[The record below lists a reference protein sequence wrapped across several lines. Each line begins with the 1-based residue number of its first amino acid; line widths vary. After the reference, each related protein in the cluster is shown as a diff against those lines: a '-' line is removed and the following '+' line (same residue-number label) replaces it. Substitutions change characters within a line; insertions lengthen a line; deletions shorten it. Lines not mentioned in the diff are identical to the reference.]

1 MTTIDLQVARRHDE
15 IARLDNDLQKYLV
28 LSDLQARNETLFY
41 AVLMS
46 DPATYMPLVYT
57 PTVGEACQKFGH
69 IFRQPRGI
77 YLPISARGRLKEL
90 LCNWP
95 EKDVRFIVVTDGER
109 ILGLG
114 DLGAGGMG
122 IPLGK
127 LALYTACAGVPPQYC
142 LPIVLDVGTN
152 NQSLLDDPLYLG
164 LRQHRVRGDEY
175 LAFVD
180 EFVDA
185 VEALY
190 PKCCIQWEDFANI
203 NAVPILARYR
213 DKICTFNDDIQGTAG
228 IALAGILAALRL
240 TGQKLT
246 DQRFLFL
253 GAGSAATGIAEL
265 ISLAMAR
272 EGADLAEARRRN
284 ALFDVNGLL
293 VTGRTDLAE
302 FQKPFAQDRAP
313 VSTFVEAVKAL
324 RPTGIIGVSTVP
336 KLFTREVIEAM
347 ASINERPIIFPYSN
361 PTSRSECT
369 AEEAY
374 RWSDGRAV
382 FASGSPFPPVEIAG
396 RRFVPGQGNNVY
408 IFPAMGMAVFATEAS
423 RVTEEMFIVAAQAVA
438 EQVTRG
444 EPLCGAD
451 LPAAEPYLRG
461 IGPRCRTD
469 RRLYFR
475 PGAGA
480 GAAAEGY
487 RRADPGPHL
496 PSRLFGVGPDGGGDA
511 GRAARPSPRRR
522 RSQAVASPIPSGIPT
537 RGNRRRHDGTANP
550 ARRNREAATG
560 NHGIFVDEKGIAL
573 RPATRRLPFV
583 ASSAMA
589 NRSRAV
595 CREVTSLGASTNSRS
610 QAATAL
616 ACAAHIRVCGS

>member
-1 MTTIDLQVARRHDE
+1 MTAPLKKAALSPDHPTGYELLHNPRLNKGTAFTEVERRAWGLEGLLPPAVTTMDVQVARRHAE
-15 IARLDNDLQKYLV
+15 IAALDNDLQKYLV
-28 LSDLQARNETLFY
+28 LSDLQARNEALFY

-77 YLPISARGRLKEL
+77 YLPITARGRLKQL
-90 LCNWP
+90 LSNWP

-127 LALYTACAGVPPQYC
+127 LALYTACAGVPPQHC

-152 NQSLLDDPLYLG
+152 NQNLLDDPLYIG
-164 LRQHRVRGDEY
+164 LRQHRVRCEDYTG
-175 LAFVD
+175 FID
-180 EFVDA
+180 EFVAA
-185 VEALY
+185 VQQLY

-213 DKICTFNDDIQGTAG
+213 DKTCTFNDDIQGTAG
-228 IALAGILAALRL
+228 IALAGIFAALRL
-240 TGQKLT
+240 TKQKLA

-272 EGADLAEARRRN
+272 DGVDLAEARRRN

-293 VTGRTDLAE
+293 VTSRTDIAD
-302 FQKPFAQDRAP
+302 FQKPFVQDLTP
-313 VSTFVEAVKAL
+313 MSTFVEAVWAL
-324 RPTGIIGVSTVP
+324 RPTAIIGVSTVP
-336 KLFTREVIEAM
+336 KLFTREVIQAM
-347 ASINERPIIFPYSN
+347 AKINERPIIFPYSN

-382 FASGSPFPPVEIAG
+382 FASGSPFPPLEVGG

-408 IFPAMGMAVFATEAS
+408 IFPAMGMAVFATEAT

-438 EQVTRG
+438 EQVT
-444 EPLCGAD
+444 EED
-451 LPAAEPYLRG
+451 L
-461 IGPRCRTD
+461 
-469 RRLYFR
+469 
-475 PGAGA
+475 
-480 GAAAEGY
+480 
-487 RRADPGPHL
+487 
-496 PSRLFGVGPDGGGDA
+496 
-511 GRAARPSPRRR
+511 
-522 RSQAVASPIPSGIPT
+522 
-537 RGNRRRHDGTANP
+537 
-550 ARRNREAATG
+550 
-560 NHGIFVDEKGIAL
+560 
-573 RPATRRLPFV
+573 
-583 ASSAMA
+583 
-589 NRSRAV
+589 
-595 CREVTSLGASTNSRS
+595 SLGLIYPPQSRILEASLHVAERI
-610 QAATAL
+610 AVYMFDRGLARIPRPDDVRAL
-616 ACAAHIRVCGS
+616 IRARAYHPVYPG

>member
-1 MTTIDLQVARRHDE
+1 MTPEHPAGYELLHNPRLNKGTAFTAAERREYGLEGLLPPAVMDIGLQVARRHAE
-15 IARLDNDLQKYLV
+15 IAALSDDLQKYLV

-46 DPATYMPLVYT
+46 DPAIYMPLVYT

-69 IFRQPRGI
+69 IFRQARGV
-77 YLPISARGRLKEL
+77 YVPIAARGRVKEL
-90 LCNWP
+90 LRNWP
-95 EKDVRFIVVTDGER
+95 EQDVRFIVATDGER

-152 NQSLLDDPLYLG
+152 NQNLLDDPLYLG

-180 EFVDA
+180 ELVDA
-185 VEALY
+185 VQTLY

-228 IALAGILAALRL
+228 IALAGIFAALRI
-240 TGQKLT
+240 TKQKIT

-253 GAGSAATGIAEL
+253 GGGSAGTGIAEL
-265 ISLAMAR
+265 ISQAMAR
-272 EGADLAEARRRN
+272 EGIDIGEARQRN
-284 ALFDVNGLL
+284 ALFDINGLIA
-293 VTGRTDLAE
+293 TSRTDLAD

-324 RPTGIIGVSTVP
+324 RPTAIIGVSTVP
-336 KLFTREVIEAM
+336 KLFSREVIEAM
-347 ASINERPIIFPYSN
+347 SEINERPIIFPYSN

-374 RWSDGRAV
+374 RWSDSRAI
-382 FASGSPFPPVEIAG
+382 FASGSPFPPVELAG

-408 IFPAMGMAVFATEAS
+408 IFPAMGMAVFATEAT
-423 RVTEEMFIVAAQAVA
+423 RVTEEMFIVAAKAVA
-438 EQVTRG
+438 EQVTEENLSVGLIYPPQSHILDASLHVAERIATFIFDQG
-444 EPLCGAD
+444 LARVKRPDDVGA
-451 LPAAEPYLRG
+451 LVRARAY
-461 IGPRCRTD
+461 
-469 RRLYFR
+469 R
-475 PGAGA
+475 PVYP
-480 GAAAEGY
+480 E
-487 RRADPGPHL
+487 
-496 PSRLFGVGPDGGGDA
+496 
-511 GRAARPSPRRR
+511 
-522 RSQAVASPIPSGIPT
+522 
-537 RGNRRRHDGTANP
+537 
-550 ARRNREAATG
+550 
-560 NHGIFVDEKGIAL
+560 
-573 RPATRRLPFV
+573 
-583 ASSAMA
+583 
-589 NRSRAV
+589 
-595 CREVTSLGASTNSRS
+595 
-610 QAATAL
+610 
-616 ACAAHIRVCGS
+616 

>member
-1 MTTIDLQVARRHDE
+1 MVIDRGAYARDLQDQGNDGRTRMSSSRPRRSIRTRQDGAIKMTSQTELKAPTTKPLHATGYALLHNPRLNKGTAFTEAERRAWGIEGLLPPAVLPMELQVARRHDE

-77 YLPISARGRLKEL
+77 YLPISAKGRLKEL
-90 LCNWP
+90 LSHWP

-152 NQSLLDDPLYLG
+152 TQSLLDDPLYFG
-164 LRQHRVRGDEY
+164 LRQNRVRGDEY
-175 LAFVD
+175 TAFVD

-228 IALAGILAALRL
+228 IALAGLLAALRL
-240 TGQKLT
+240 TGQKMT

-253 GAGSAATGIAEL
+253 GGGSAATGIGEL
-265 ISLAMAR
+265 ISEAMAL
-272 EGADLAEARRRN
+272 EGLPIDKARGHIW
-284 ALFDVNGLL
+284 LFDINGLM
-293 VTGRTDLAE
+293 VKSRTDLAD
-302 FQKPFAQDRAP
+302 FQTPFAHEHAP
-313 VSTFVEAVKAL
+313 VKSFVEAVEAIK
-324 RPTGIIGVSTVP
+324 PTGIIGVSTVP
-336 KLFTREVIEAM
+336 KLFNQPVIEAM
-347 ASINERPIIFPYSN
+347 ARINERPIIFPYSN

-374 RWSDGRAV
+374 RWSGGRAV

-396 RRFVPGQGNNVY
+396 RKFVPGQGNNVY
-408 IFPAMGMAVFATEAS
+408 IFPAMGMAVFATEAI
-423 RVTEEMFIVAAQAVA
+423 RVTEEMFLVAAKAVA
-438 EQVTRG
+438 EQVTDQDLSTG
-444 EPLCGAD
+444 SIYPPQSQILNASLHVAD
-451 LPAAEPYLRG
+451 RVAAY
-461 IGPRCRTD
+461 
-469 RRLYFR
+469 
-475 PGAGA
+475 
-480 GAAAEGY
+480 
-487 RRADPGPHL
+487 
-496 PSRLFGVGPDGGGDA
+496 
-511 GRAARPSPRRR
+511 
-522 RSQAVASPIPSGIPT
+522 
-537 RGNRRRHDGTANP
+537 
-550 ARRNREAATG
+550 
-560 NHGIFVDEKGIAL
+560 IFDNGL
-573 RPATRRLPFV
+573 
-583 ASSAMA
+583 
-589 NRSRAV
+589 
-595 CREVTSLGASTNSRS
+595 
-610 QAATAL
+610 
-616 ACAAHIRVCGS
+616 

>member
-1 MTTIDLQVARRHDE
+1 MTARTALKATTTKPQHATGYELLHNPRLNKGTAFTEVERRAWGLEGLLPPAVLPMELQVARRHDE

-28 LSDLQARNETLFY
+28 LSDLQARNEMLFY

-77 YLPISARGRLKEL
+77 YLPISAKGRLKEL
-90 LCNWP
+90 LSNWP

-127 LALYTACAGVPPQYC
+127 LSLYTACAGVPPQYC

-152 NQSLLDDPLYLG
+152 TQSLLDDPLYLG
-164 LRQHRVRGDEY
+164 LRQQRVRGDEY
-175 LAFVD
+175 TTFVD

-185 VEALY
+185 VEVLY
-190 PKCCIQWEDFANI
+190 PKCCIQWEDFANF

-240 TGQKLT
+240 TGQKLA

-265 ISLAMAR
+265 ISLVMTR
-272 EGADLAEARRRN
+272 EGANLTEARRRN

-293 VTGRTDLAE
+293 VAGRTDLAD
-302 FQKPFAQDRAP
+302 FQKPYAQDRAP
-313 VSTFVEAVKAL
+313 ISTFVEAVKAL
-324 RPTGIIGVSTVP
+324 RPTGIIGVSAVP

-374 RWSDGRAV
+374 QWSDGRAV

-408 IFPAMGMAVFATEAS
+408 IFPAMGLAVFATEAS

-438 EQVTRG
+438 EQVTDESLSVGLIYPPQSHILEASVHVAERIAAYIFDEGLARAPRPKNIGALIRG
-444 EPLCGAD
+444 EV
-451 LPAAEPYLRG
+451 Y
-461 IGPRCRTD
+461 
-469 RRLYFR
+469 
-475 PGAGA
+475 
-480 GAAAEGY
+480 
-487 RRADPGPHL
+487 
-496 PSRLFGVGPDGGGDA
+496 
-511 GRAARPSPRRR
+511 
-522 RSQAVASPIPSGIPT
+522 
-537 RGNRRRHDGTANP
+537 
-550 ARRNREAATG
+550 
-560 NHGIFVDEKGIAL
+560 
-573 RPATRRLPFV
+573 RPAY
-583 ASSAMA
+583 S
-589 NRSRAV
+589 
-595 CREVTSLGASTNSRS
+595 E
-610 QAATAL
+610 
-616 ACAAHIRVCGS
+616 